1 MTTTNIIVVEGVA
14 LPDPTSM
21 TPSDYDLSDSER
33 NAKGK
38 MVAQIIREDIHK
50 LELKWSWLTP
60 DDYALIRRAVKKKF
74 NLNVVFFSPDI
85 GTPANYSM
93 YVGDRKT
100 PVYTYRDG
108 KPVYKDVTLNLIE
121 M

>member
-1 MTTTNIIVVEGVA
+1 MKTTNILVVEGIA
-14 LPDPTSM
+14 LPDPSEM
-21 TPSDYDLSDSER
+21 TPSDYDLSESER

-50 LELKWSWLTP
+50 LEIKWKLLKPEEYT
-60 DDYALIRRAVKKKF
+60 LIRKAIKKKF
-74 NLNVVFFSPDI
+74 DLSVTYITPET
-85 GTPANYSM
+85 GTKQSLSM

-100 PVYTYRDG
+100 PIYTYRDG
-108 KPVYKDVTLNLIE
+108 EPVYKNASFNLIE